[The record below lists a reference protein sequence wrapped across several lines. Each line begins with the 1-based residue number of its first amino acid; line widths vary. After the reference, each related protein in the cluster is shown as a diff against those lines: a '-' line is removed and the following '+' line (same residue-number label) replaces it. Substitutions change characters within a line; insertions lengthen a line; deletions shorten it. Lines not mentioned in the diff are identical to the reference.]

1 MAYDKSQLRTILD
14 SDFVMNPIAFKS
26 GRRNDDAV
34 DLSIIC
40 WCLGINPYATLIAI
54 EKEQGGWSIDDRH
67 SINEHMNRVKP
78 YLERWGT
85 RGTMEAMAKAIN
97 Y

>member
-1 MAYDKSQLRTILD
+1 MAYDKPQLRTILD
-14 SDFVMNPIAFKS
+14 SDFVMNPNAFKP
-26 GRRNDDAV
+26 GCRNDDAV

-40 WCLGINPYATLIAI
+40 WCLNLEPYTVLLAI
-54 EKEQGGWSIDDRH
+54 EKEQGGWSAIDRCG
-67 SINEHMNRVKP
+67 IEEHMDRVEP
-78 YLERWGT
+78 YLEKWGT